1 MRSDP
6 AAASARGPP
15 APGRA
20 TPARGAF
27 AEALARAR
35 AHPSRAWRSAAVA
48 QERAAAL
55 LDASAT
61 TAVVRLTRRRR
72 GADDGQQALG
82 ERRIEAAGGSRGPA
96 SSFPGAAPEV
106 REVPVAEVGRAG
118 ALWPPGALEL
128 LACEARRGDRPS
140 LQLALGREVRVT
152 LVRAA
157 RGIEV
162 ALEARAGRRTA
173 AEAELPALVAALRER
188 GVVVARAEVRVTTPD
203 PSARHG
209 AEAGATRGR
218 AR

>member
-1 MRSDP
+1 VRSDP

-20 TPARGAF
+20 APARGAF

-35 AHPSRAWRSAAVA
+35 ALPSRVWRSAPLA
-48 QERAAAL
+48 QEKAAAL

-61 TAVVRLTRRRR
+61 TAALRLTRRRR

-82 ERRIEAAGGSRGPA
+82 ERRIEAAGDGRGPA
-96 SSFPGAAPEV
+96 SSGFGAPPGA
-106 REVPVAEVGRAG
+106 REAPVAETGRAG
-118 ALWPPGALEL
+118 FWPPGALEL

-162 ALEARAGRRTA
+162 TLEARAGRRTA

-203 PSARHG
+203 RSASEQGR
-209 AEAGATRGR
+209 TVSRR

>member
-1 MRSDP
+1 VRSDP
-6 AAASARGPP
+6 AAASARGPS
-15 APGRA
+15 APRQA

-27 AEALARAR
+27 ALALARAR
-35 AHPSRAWRSAAVA
+35 AHPSRVWRSAAVA

-61 TAVVRLTRRRR
+61 TAAVRLTRRRR
-72 GADDGQQALG
+72 GADDSQQALG
-82 ERRIEAAGGSRGPA
+82 ERRIEAAGDGRGPA
-96 SSFPGAAPEV
+96 SSGPGAAPEA
-106 REVPVAEVGRAG
+106 REASVAEAGRAG
-118 ALWPPGALEL
+118 LWPPGALEL

-203 PSARHG
+203 RSASEQGR
-209 AEAGATRGR
+209 TVSRR